1 MKNLILTSVAALCMT
16 ACNGANN
23 ANQYQN
29 AINNGN
35 LRNVNVSRPETSP
48 QMPPPGGM
56 TPSNMSNGNTAGR
69 NPSMVN
75 EKFSTP
81 PPDADK
87 RLPPGKMPPPELKG
101 TPQKKPSP

>member
-1 MKNLILTSVAALCMT
+1 MKNVILTTAAALCVT
-16 ACNGANN
+16 ACAGANN
-23 ANQYQN
+23 ANQNQN

-56 TPSNMSNGNTAGR
+56 TPANALNSNTSGR
-69 NPSMVN
+69 NPSMAN
-75 EKFSTP
+75 EKLSTP

-87 RLPPGKMPPPELKG
+87 RMPPGKMPPPELKG
-101 TPQKKPSP
+101 TPQKKPSQ